1 MVSLPTTLNTRVIG
15 SRDIAW
21 LSAGFLLACVPHL
34 LRMPVWISLLTIAVA
49 GGRLL
54 QLRMRGKSVP
64 KWLLILIAVSASAG
78 ILLQY
83 RTLFGRDAGVALL
96 VVMLALKLLETR
108 TQRDGM
114 LLGFLCCFL
123 LVTNFLHSQ
132 TIPTAAYML
141 GCAWLLIACLINMQY
156 TGPWPGWRPSVRRA
170 GILIVQGVPLMLVL
184 FLLFP
189 RIQGPLWGLPQD
201 AYAGLS
207 GLSDN
212 MSPGSLNSLILSDA
226 IAFRASFNGNIP
238 EPKDLYWRGPVLW
251 DYDGRT
257 WTAPRIVQSTNDL
270 PDIKPQI
277 EYTVTLEP
285 HNKRWLFALEFP
297 GMKPP
302 RSIATLDM
310 QLLSFTPVRSR
321 VRYEMVSSIGVAYG
335 ADDDQ
340 SMLSRNLRLP
350 PETNPRT
357 SAYADEL
364 RKKFPDDR
372 NLVGEVLARFR
383 NENFVY
389 TLSPPLLG
397 EHPVDEFLF
406 ETRRGFCEHYAS
418 AFTVLMRAA
427 GIPARVVTGYLGGEI
442 NPVGEYILVRQAD
455 AHAWVEVW
463 LKNTGWVRVDPTAAV
478 SPARVERGIA
488 SALPRSDV
496 LPMFVRGD
504 FALLQRMRLTLDSV
518 TYTWNQ
524 WVLGY
529 TPDRQRRFLSY
540 IGFSEATW
548 QTLAFILMV
557 CAGVAILIG
566 AGFALRDLRGVR
578 EDAVKK
584 IYDKFCRKLTRH
596 GLQRD
601 VAEGPLDFARRAGQR
616 LPDFAAAIQE
626 ITALYI
632 ALRYGG
638 DAKAAS
644 MQIFRQR
651 ADKFSVK

>member
-1 MVSLPTTLNTRVIG
+1 MVSLPTTLNTRIIG
-15 SRDIAW
+15 SREIFW
-21 LSAGFLLACVPHL
+21 LSAGFLLASLPHL
-34 LRMPVWISLLTIAVA
+34 LRIPIWISVLTVGIA
-49 GGRLL
+49 GWRLL
-54 QLRMRGKSVP
+54 QLRMRSKP
-64 KWLLILIAVSASAG
+64 AAKWLMVLIAVAASGG

-83 RTLFGRDAGVALL
+83 RTLFGRDAGVSLL

-108 TQRDGM
+108 TQRDGT
-114 LLGFLCCFL
+114 LLGFLGCFL

-132 TIPTAAYML
+132 TLSTAVYML
-141 GCAWLLIACLINMQY
+141 GCAWLLIASLISMQY
-156 TGPWPGWRPSVRRA
+156 TGAWPGWRSPVRRA
-170 GILIVQGVPLMLVL
+170 GVLILQGVPLMLVL

-189 RIQGPLWGLPQD
+189 RIQGPLWGMPQD

-207 GLSDN
+207 GLSDT
-212 MSPGSLNSLILSDA
+212 MSPGSLNNLILSDA
-226 IAFRASFNGNIP
+226 IAFRASFTGGIP

-251 DYDGRT
+251 DYDGKT
-257 WTAPRIVQSTNDL
+257 WTAPRIVESTNAL
-270 PDIKPQI
+270 PDHGPQI

-297 GMKPP
+297 GLRPP
-302 RSIATLDM
+302 RSIATRDM

-321 VRYEMVSSIGVAYG
+321 VRYDMVSSIATAYG

-340 SMLSRNLRLP
+340 SLLARNLRLP
-350 PETNPRT
+350 PDTNPRT
-357 SAYADEL
+357 SAFAQEL
-364 RKKFPDDR
+364 RKKFPNDR
-372 NLVGEVLARFR
+372 NLVAAVLTRFR

-397 EHPVDEFLF
+397 EQPVDEFLF

-427 GIPARVVTGYLGGEI
+427 GIPARVVTGYLGGEV
-442 NPVGEYILVRQAD
+442 NPVGDYILVRQAD
-455 AHAWVEVW
+455 AHAWVEIW
-463 LKNTGWVRVDPTAAV
+463 LENTGWVRVDPTAAV

-488 SALPRSDV
+488 SALPRTDV

-540 IGFSEATW
+540 IGFSESTW
-548 QTLAFILMV
+548 QTLAFVLMF
-557 CAGVAILIG
+557 CAGIAVLIG
-566 AGFALRDLRGVR
+566 AAFALRDLRGVR

-584 IYDKFCRKLTRH
+584 IYMLFCRKLERR
-596 GLQRD
+596 GLRRD
-601 VAEGPLDFARRAGQR
+601 AAEGPCVFAQRAGQKHPE
-616 LPDFAAAIQE
+616 LADTIDE

-632 ALRYGG
+632 ALRYG
-638 DAKAAS
+638 DEPRSEQVPAFKA
-644 MQIFRQR
+644 RVR
-651 ADKFSVK
+651 AFTG

>member
-1 MVSLPTTLNTRVIG
+1 MVLLPTTLNTRIIG
-15 SRDIAW
+15 SRDIVW
-21 LSAGFLLACVPHL
+21 LSAGFLLASLPHL
-34 LRMPVWISLLTIAVA
+34 LRMPIWISALTICIA

-54 QLRMRGKSVP
+54 QLRMHARP
-64 KWLLILIAVSASAG
+64 AAKWLLMLIAVAASVG

-96 VVMLALKLLETR
+96 VIMLALKLLETR

-114 LLGFLCCFL
+114 LLGFLGCFL

-141 GCAWLLIACLINMQY
+141 CCAWLLIASLIGMQY
-156 TGPWPGWRPSVRRA
+156 TGAWPGWKAPVRRA
-170 GILIVQGVPLMLVL
+170 GVLILQGVPLMLVL

-189 RIQGPLWGLPQD
+189 RVQGPLWGLPQD

-226 IAFRASFNGNIP
+226 IAFRASFTGGIP

-257 WTAPRIVQSTNDL
+257 WTAPRIVQSTEAL
-270 PDIKPQI
+270 PDHSPQI

-297 GMKPP
+297 GKRPP
-302 RSIATLDM
+302 RSIATRDM

-321 VRYEMVSSIGVAYG
+321 MRYDMVSSLGTAYG

-340 SMLSRNLRLP
+340 SLLLRNLRLP
-350 PETNPRT
+350 PDTNPRT
-357 SAYADEL
+357 NEFAQEL
-364 RKKFPDDR
+364 RKKFPNDR
-372 NLVGEVLARFR
+372 NLVADVLARFR

-397 EHPVDEFLF
+397 EQPVDEFLF

-427 GIPARVVTGYLGGEI
+427 GIPARVVTGYLGGEV

-455 AHAWVEVW
+455 AHAWVEIW
-463 LKNTGWVRVDPTAAV
+463 LKDTGWVRVDPTAAV

-488 SALPRSDV
+488 SALPSSDV

-548 QTLAFILMV
+548 QTLAFVLMF
-557 CAGVAILIG
+557 CAGIAVLIG
-566 AGFALRDLRGVR
+566 TVFALSDLRRVR

-584 IYDKFCRKLTRH
+584 IYERFCRKLKRH

-601 VAEGPLDFARRAGQR
+601 AAEGPRVFAQRAGRQR
-616 LPDFAAAIQE
+616 PELAGAVDE

-638 DAKAAS
+638 ESGAAR
-644 MQIFRQR
+644 MQAFKNRVQ
-651 ADKFSVK
+651 AFTA